1 MIARVQAMG
10 DALAGAA
17 EAAEASA
24 REASAPDRLALDAA
38 AFAAFHAQ
46 TARPLW
52 GYLRAA
58 SGSAA
63 LADDLLQESFLRL
76 LRAEGLPA
84 GEEDRRRY
92 LFRIATNLLHDHR
105 RAARRFVDPP
115 AGWVAPEAPAPPP
128 APHAA
133 PPGCDVLG
141 VLKQL
146 APRERRLLWLAHVEE
161 ASHAEIAAA
170 TGLAARSVRVLLFRA
185 RRKLAALLDP
195 AARRSPR

>member
-1 MIARVQAMG
+1 MS
-10 DALAGAA
+10 DALAAPAGA
-17 EAAEASA
+17 
-24 REASAPDRLALDAA
+24 ASAPARVASAPGRLALDEA

-84 GEEDRRRY
+84 SEEDRRRY
-92 LFRIATNLLHDHR
+92 LFRTATNLLHDHR
-105 RAARRFVDPP
+105 RATRRFVDPP

-128 APHAA
+128 APHDS
-133 PPGCDVLG
+133 PPGRDVLG

-146 APRERRLLWLAHVEE
+146 APRERQLLWLAHVEE

>member
-1 MIARVQAMG
+1 MDATS
-10 DALAGAA
+10 DALAAPAASSGAS
-17 EAAEASA
+17 E
-24 REASAPDRLALDAA
+24 RDASAPDRLALDDA

-52 GYLRAA
+52 SYLRAA

-63 LADDLLQESFLRL
+63 LADDLLQESYLRL
-76 LRAEGLPA
+76 LRAAGLPA
-84 GEEDRRRY
+84 GDEDRRRY
-92 LFRIATNLLHDHR
+92 LFRIATNLLRDQR

-115 AGWVAPEAPAPPP
+115 ADWLAPEVPAAGAPPR
-128 APHAA
+128 ATR
-133 PPGCDVLG
+133 PGGELLRY
-141 VLKQL
+141 LKQL
-146 APRERRLLWLAHVEE
+146 APRERQLLWLAHVEE

-170 TGLAARSVRVLLFRA
+170 TGLAAPSVRVLLFRA

>member
-1 MIARVQAMG
+1 MS
-10 DALAGAA
+10 DALAAPAPAVASGAP
-17 EAAEASA
+17 A
-24 REASAPDRLALDAA
+24 RDASAPGRLALDDA

-76 LRAEGLPA
+76 LRADGLPA
-84 GEEDRRRY
+84 GDEDRRRY

-105 RAARRFVDPP
+105 RATRRFVDPP
-115 AGWVAPEAPAPPP
+115 AGWVPPEA
-128 APHAA
+128 AA
-133 PPGCDVLG
+133 PGAPRHATRSGDGL
-141 VLKQL
+141 LRHLMQL
-146 APRERRLLWLAHVEE
+146 APRERQLLWLAHVEE

-170 TGLAARSVRVLLFRA
+170 TGLAAPSVRVLLFRA

-195 AARRSPR
+195 AARRSAR

>member
-1 MIARVQAMG
+1 MDAMS
-10 DALAGAA
+10 DALAAPAAASGAP
-17 EAAEASA
+17 A
-24 REASAPDRLALDAA
+24 RDASAPGCLALDDA
-38 AFAAFHAQ
+38 AFVAFHAQ

-76 LRAEGLPA
+76 LRAERLPA
-84 GEEDRRRY
+84 GDEDRRRY

-105 RAARRFVDPP
+105 RATRRFVDPP
-115 AGWVAPEAPAPPP
+115 AGWVAPGTPDPPP

-133 PPGCDVLG
+133 PPGRDVLG

-146 APRERRLLWLAHVEE
+146 APRERQLLWLAHVEE

-170 TGLAARSVRVLLFRA
+170 TGLAAPSVRVLLFRA
-185 RRKLAALLDP
+185 RRRLAALLDP

>member
-1 MIARVQAMG
+1 MDSMSDAMARPA
-10 DALAGAA
+10 AASGAPT
-17 EAAEASA
+17 
-24 REASAPDRLALDAA
+24 RDASAPARLALDDA
-38 AFAAFHAQ
+38 AFAAFHAR

-84 GEEDRRRY
+84 GDEDRRRY

-115 AGWVAPEAPAPPP
+115 AGWLAPDAAAPAPG
-128 APHAA
+128 PHAT
-133 PPGCDVLG
+133 PPGRDVLG
-141 VLKQL
+141 VLRQL
-146 APRERRLLWLAHVEE
+146 APRERQLLWLAHVEE

-170 TGLAARSVRVLLFRA
+170 TGLAAPSVRVLLFRA
-185 RRKLAALLDP
+185 RRRLAGLLDL